1 MKQESLEAVEDEID
15 FTMLTPEAKEKRI
28 HNTLPVAREGFA
40 FIASG
45 VVLTWLFFIF
55 SLSLLGVL
63 FGLLTLFTVYFF
75 RDPDRNAQVD
85 EKSVLTPADGR
96 IVEATPAEY
105 PSDPKGERAFKVSVF
120 MSVLDVHVNRI
131 PAAGK
136 ISDVTY
142 HPGKFLVASLDKASE
157 QNERNSVTLET
168 HDGRRVVIVQVAGL
182 IARRIACWVKQG
194 DEVQSG
200 QRFGLI
206 RFGSRLD
213 VYLPAD
219 SRIMAALGQ
228 KVRAGETVIG
238 NLS

>member
-1 MKQESLEAVEDEID
+1 MRSAAAIH
-15 FTMLTPEAKEKRI
+15 KRI

-40 FIASG
+40 FIVPGAL
-45 VVLTWLFFIF
+45 LTAFFF
-55 SLSLLGVL
+55 SLTFFTPGIV

-136 ISDVTY
+136 ISGVTY
-142 HPGKFLVASLDKASE
+142 SPREIPGGQPGQGFRAKRAKRRHPGD
-157 QNERNSVTLET
+157 
-168 HDGRRVVIVQVAGL
+168 
-182 IARRIACWVKQG
+182 
-194 DEVQSG
+194 
-200 QRFGLI
+200 
-206 RFGSRLD
+206 
-213 VYLPAD
+213 P
-219 SRIMAALGQ
+219 
-228 KVRAGETVIG
+228 
-238 NLS
+238 